1 MPRARY
7 VARLTQNHK
16 RRFHRFVEFA
26 HAESEREGDR
36 VMALDPRT
44 LVDLLEDE
52 RRAEEKKS
60 PAKRKEPPST
70 EHVSRV
76 ERRKQ
81 RRAIRNEK
89 RAGLQEAYAKRME
102 KEGGASTK

>member
-7 VARLTQNHK
+7 VTRLTQNHK

-26 HAESEREGDR
+26 HAEAEREGDR

-44 LVDLLEDE
+44 LADLLEDE
-52 RRAEEKKS
+52 RRAEEKKA

-70 EHVSRV
+70 DYVSRV